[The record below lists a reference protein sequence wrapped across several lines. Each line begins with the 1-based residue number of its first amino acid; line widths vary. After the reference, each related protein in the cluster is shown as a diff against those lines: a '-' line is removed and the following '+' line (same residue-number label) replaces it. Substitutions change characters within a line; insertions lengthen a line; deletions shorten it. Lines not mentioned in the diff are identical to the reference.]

1 MVRVVTDATLE
12 TVVVVLA
19 ACLGLEV
26 GIAARNHGRVR
37 LKAWT
42 SVAGAIGDI
51 DIRCFGHVA
60 RMAR

>member
-1 MVRVVTDATLE
+1 MIRVITDATLE

-26 GIAARNHGRVR
+26 GITARDHGRVR

-51 DIRCFGHVA
+51 DIRCLCHVA
-60 RMAR
+60 